1 MKWTCTIAAAAM
13 ALAFAPT
20 IAQAQS
26 VGAVE
31 NARAKERQGAYLSPQ
46 DRENLHRY
54 GGNDDYGPSYGRYWN
69 GDGYYPDYYAYDGP
83 AYRPYRPYRY

>member
-1 MKWTCTIAAAAM
+1 MDMHDRRRGDGTHVCAHNRAGT
-13 ALAFAPT
+13 
-20 IAQAQS
+20 
-26 VGAVE
+26 VGGCGGKR
-31 NARAKERQGAYLSPQ
+31 ARKERQGAYLSPQ

-54 GGNDDYGPSYGRYWN
+54 GGNDDYGPSYGPYWI